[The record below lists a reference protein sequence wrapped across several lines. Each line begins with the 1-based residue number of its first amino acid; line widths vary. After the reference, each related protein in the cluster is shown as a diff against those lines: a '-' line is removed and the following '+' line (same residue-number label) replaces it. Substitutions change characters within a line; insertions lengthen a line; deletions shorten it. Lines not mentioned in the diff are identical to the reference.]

1 VQLDRAAAA
10 VALMLRNPGPPNT
23 ISLASGGWHEDL
35 TLAAGEERRIEVPL
49 DAATGSTVL
58 QIRSA
63 GGFRPSEADPA
74 NRDTRLLGV
83 YVRLL
88 DR

>member
-1 VQLDRAAAA
+1 
-10 VALMLRNPGPPNT
+10 
-23 ISLASGGWHEDL
+23 
-35 TLAAGEERRIEVPL
+35 VPL

-88 DR
+88 ER